1 MTFQMIT
8 RKIPLLSH
16 NEVYHRRTIKFPNE
30 HTQINGRVAP
40 YLTNIIS
47 GATYLPTYQ
56 PTIFKHK
63 MPTLLGLSYWPLAG
77 LMS

>member
-16 NEVYHRRTIKFPNE
+16 NKVYHRRTIKFPNE

-47 GATYLPTYQ
+47 GATYLYFITF
-56 PTIFKHK
+56 FKHK
-63 MPTLLGLSYWPLAG
+63 MPAFLIFS
-77 LMS
+77 